1 MIFMCYKLRC
11 SINIFNVNL
20 YHKIMYDYTTQISE
34 FIQEHFAPAE
44 NAYLA
49 NTRMTSEELLFFLFQ
64 TFPVGCIS
72 DYDLNEIMLKLQYK
86 RETYSIAFEHPRTEK
101 EIENNVPVSYSYQ
114 LATGWCMNSKA
125 LKEKL
130 TN

>member
-1 MIFMCYKLRC
+1 
-11 SINIFNVNL
+11 
-20 YHKIMYDYTTQISE
+20 MYDYTTQISE

-44 NAYLA
+44 NAEQS
-49 NTRMTSEELLFFLFQ
+49 NTLMNSEQLLLFLFQ

-86 RETYSIAFEHPRTEK
+86 RETYTIEIPIEQTKK
-101 EIENNVPVSYSYQ
+101 EIQSGAPIKYDYR
-114 LATGWCMNSKA
+114 LRTGWCMNSKA